1 MNIIIT
7 LAGHS
12 RRFKEAGY
20 KVPKFLIE
28 INGKR
33 MLEHVIEMF
42 DANDNYYFI
51 LNEDQNIA
59 FPETQDWLKT
69 LVKNCNIIVIPPHEI
84 GPVYSILNI
93 TNIPES
99 EPVLI
104 S

>member
-33 MLEHVIEMF
+33 ML
-42 DANDNYYFI
+42 
-51 LNEDQNIA
+51 
-59 FPETQDWLKT
+59 
-69 LVKNCNIIVIPPHEI
+69 
-84 GPVYSILNI
+84 
-93 TNIPES
+93 
-99 EPVLI
+99 
-104 S
+104 